1 MQSKTI
7 VYLASSSPRRRE
19 LLRQIGVAF
28 ALLEPDPDE
37 DAEALEQAL
46 RGETPTRYVQRVT
59 ALKLQAARARLR
71 RRGLPE
77 GAILCAD
84 TTVALGRRLFGKPAD
99 ATEAAAMLRALG
111 GTTHRVLTAV
121 ALARGSRLDAA
132 LSVSRVRM
140 ATVDDAALQAYIASG
155 EPFGKAGAYAVQ
167 GRAAA
172 FIAHI
177 SGSHSGIMGLPLFE
191 TSALLRAAGAL

>member
-1 MQSKTI
+1 MSSNTI

-28 ALLEPDPDE
+28 APLEPEPDE
-37 DAEALEQAL
+37 DAEALEQPLHA
-46 RGETPTRYVQRVT
+46 ETPTHYVQRVT

-71 RRGLPE
+71 RRGLPD
-77 GAILCAD
+77 GVILCAD
-84 TTVALGRRLFGKPAD
+84 TTVALGRRLFGKPQDAAD
-99 ATEAAAMLRALG
+99 AAAMLRALG

-121 ALARGSRLDAA
+121 ALAHGSHTDSA
-132 LSVSRVRM
+132 LNVSRVRM
-140 ATVDDAALQAYIASG
+140 AAVDEAALQAYIASG
-155 EPFGKAGAYAVQ
+155 EPFGKAGGYAVQ

-172 FIAHI
+172 FIAQI